1 MTKAPLLDLPVGDAS
16 LSAPPEIT
24 PEILRV
30 LHVINGEHYS
40 GAERVQDLLA
50 GTLPDFGF
58 EVGFAS
64 IKPGR
69 FSEVRQSS
77 QAALYEIPMH
87 GRFDLRPVRRLAS
100 IVRQGGYRLLHAHT
114 PRSLLVASLASRLA
128 AVPLVYHVHS
138 PTSRD
143 STRRWHNRLNAL
155 AERGCFPR
163 ASRLIAVSQSLGRHL
178 QQLGVSSDRITVV
191 PNGVPCRQ
199 PRGTRSGTS
208 DPWVLGT
215 VALFRPR
222 KGIEVLLEALAL
234 LRQDGWR
241 VTLRAV
247 GDFETEAYRREIE
260 QVMERLDLG
269 DAVTWTGFTRDIGSE
284 LVQMDLFVLPSL
296 FGEGLPMVVLE
307 AMAAGVPVVAT
318 RVEGVPEVIRD
329 GRDGLLAEPGDAH
342 DLARRMA
349 HIISGA
355 ADWSELRRAALDRQ
369 AEGFSDRSM
378 AEAVAEVYREILEP
392 SPLSSHGSGAP
403 VSRQV
408 LGS

>member
-16 LSAPPEIT
+16 LSVPPEIT

-69 FSEVRQSS
+69 FSEVRKSS

-155 AERGCFPR
+155 VEEGCFPL

-247 GDFETEAYRREIE
+247 GDFETEEYRREIE
-260 QVMERLDLG
+260 RVIERLDLR
-269 DAVTWTGFTRDIGSE
+269 DAVTWTGFTRDVGSE

-329 GRDGLLAEPGDAH
+329 GRDGLLAEPGDAP

-355 ADWSELRRAALDRQ
+355 VDWSELRRAALDRQ
-369 AEGFSDRSM
+369 AEVFSDRSM
-378 AEAVAEVYREILEP
+378 AEAVAEVYREI
-392 SPLSSHGSGAP
+392 
-403 VSRQV
+403 VRQFSRQV